1 MVVGGEESTLDVEEP
16 TKPIE
21 YLEFTKGSGHVCII
35 SHFTRNQA
43 ASE

>member
-1 MVVGGEESTLDVEEP
+1 MVVGREESFLDVEEP

-21 YLEFTKGSGHVCII
+21 YLEFTKGSVHVCVIN
-35 SHFTRNQA
+35 HFTRDQA